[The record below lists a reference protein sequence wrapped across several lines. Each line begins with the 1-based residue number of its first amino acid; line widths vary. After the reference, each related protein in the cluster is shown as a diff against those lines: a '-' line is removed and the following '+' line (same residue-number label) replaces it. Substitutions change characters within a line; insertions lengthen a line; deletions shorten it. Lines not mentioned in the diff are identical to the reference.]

1 MTDRAAHAVSLHVAV
16 ATRSFRRYSTYT
28 AASVAGIFTNSA
40 FGIILSFVYIAV
52 WKASPHAGGYDV
64 SDALTYTWFGQ
75 AMIMPVAIWNGGT
88 TDEFAERIRTGD
100 IAIDFFRPVP
110 PLTWYLAGD
119 LGRAAYHL
127 LTRGV
132 APTIVGALLFDL
144 RGPASSLAVLGFV
157 TAIPLAVTVSF
168 GLRMVVATT
177 TFWLLDDVGPRTLH
191 ACLAMFF
198 CGLTVP
204 LVLLPDGLRQVAV
217 RLPWAS
223 FLQVPS
229 DIWLGRRHGW
239 SILAGLGQSAVW
251 IAVLLTVC
259 GLLVRAGQRKLVV
272 QGG

>member
-1 MTDRAAHAVSLHVAV
+1 VSLLVAI

-28 AASVAGIFTNSA
+28 AATVAGIFTNSA
-40 FGIILSFVYIAV
+40 FGIILSFIYIAV
-52 WKASPHAGGYDV
+52 WKANPTAGGYDV

-75 AMIMPVAIWNGGT
+75 AIIMPVAIWNGGT

-100 IAIDFFRPVP
+100 IAIDFYRPVS
-110 PLTWYLAGD
+110 PLGWYLAAD

-127 LTRGV
+127 VTRGV

-144 RGPASSLAVLGFV
+144 RGPDSVVAVLGF
-157 TAIPLAVTVSF
+157 AAALPLAVTVSF

-177 TFWLLDDVGPRTLH
+177 TFWLLDDIGPRTLH

-204 LVLLPDGLRQVAV
+204 LVLFPDGLREVALH
-217 RLPWAS
+217 LPWAS
-223 FLQVPS
+223 FIQVPT
-229 DIWLGRRHGW
+229 DIWLGRRDGW
-239 SILAGLGQSAVW
+239 AILGGLGQSALW
-251 IAVLLTVC
+251 IAVLL
-259 GLLVRAGQRKLVV
+259 GGSALLLRSGQRKLVV